1 MYNIS
6 INKLDQTPRAV
17 VAIGTDYNYG
27 QVLDWH
33 SHRRAQLLYGMTG
46 VMHVE
51 VAQGTWIV
59 PPQHAVWIA
68 ADIPHRVVMLG
79 VSTRSVYI
87 ESEQLLR
94 LSSCEVI
101 SVSPLLRELL
111 CAAADLPLEYEL
123 SGRDGLLVELVL
135 AEIKAANNLSLLLP
149 MPTDKTLRK
158 SCAQFLQQPDIKQST
173 LTWAKKHHKSERS
186 FIRWFKEQTGV
197 VFSFWKQQA
206 CVTYSLALLIEG
218 TPVTQVANLCGYD
231 NPAAFATMFKRIMQY
246 PPSTFIFAHRT

>member
-6 INKLDQTPRAV
+6 IAKLDHTPRAI
-17 VAIGTDYNYG
+17 VAIGTDYNHG

-68 ADIPHRVVMLG
+68 ADVPHKVVMLG

-87 ESEQLLR
+87 EPEQSVR
-94 LSSCEVI
+94 SSSCEVI
-101 SVSPLLRELL
+101 SVAPLLRELL
-111 CAAADLPLEYEL
+111 CAAADLPLIYEL
-123 SGRDGLLVELVL
+123 NGRDALLAELLL
-135 AEIKAANNLSLLLP
+135 AEIKAADKLSLLLP
-149 MPTDKTLRK
+149 MPADEALRK
-158 SCAQFLQQPDIKQST
+158 SCAAFLQQPDIKQST
-173 LTWAKKHHKSERS
+173 QQWAKKHYKSERT

-206 CVTYSLALLIEG
+206 CVTYSLALLVEG
-218 TPVTQVANLCGYD
+218 VAVTQVANLCGYD

-246 PPSTFIFAHRT
+246 PPSTFILTHRT